1 MISLSFLL
9 VFSCSYIISSNDTK
23 SLTINQDIEK
33 IRTTGNKF
41 YPIISFGQ
49 DEKNNVHGIWFIL
62 NADKNIT
69 AFYSRDPNNGC
80 NLSYRRDIKVNNFSP
95 VFFNECDKTYFN
107 EFGEQLSN
115 QIKQLDEFEVRTLE
129 ETVEVSIN
137 QVKYGIC
144 NQNNAIDELYCSTI
158 SVSKYGKPK
167 LGRQIG
173 QR

>member
-95 VFFNECDKTYFN
+95 VFFNE
-107 EFGEQLSN
+107 FGEQLSN

>member
-1 MISLSFLL
+1 MEFFTLRKYLFLTLIFSTFILGYPTDWDTDGDGFFDNITDYQNSGSISLAL
-9 VFSCSYIISSNDTK
+9 
-23 SLTINQDIEK
+23 
-33 IRTTGNKF
+33 
-41 YPIISFGQ
+41 
-49 DEKNNVHGIWFIL
+49 
-62 NADKNIT
+62 
-69 AFYSRDPNNGC
+69 
-80 NLSYRRDIKVNNFSP
+80 
-95 VFFNECDKTYFN
+95 FN